1 MSDAP
6 ETPGVAQP
14 SGEPIA
20 PPGDPQET
28 RIGVDSWVAQSES
41 RRARGRGLKGL
52 LARGWESSPDSVKL
66 LLFLAAVASF
76 PFWMNEGDLF
86 NFGLFTLL
94 YVVLA
99 LGLNTVVGFTGLL
112 DLGYVAFFGIGAYT
126 YAELSSSHYGIHWPA
141 EATIPISM
149 AVAALAGAFLGTTSS
164 RLQGDYFAIV
174 TLFFLFAFVAF
185 VDVSNPTV
193 HGVGLTGGPN
203 GIANLDPITFFGY
216 QLNSTKQQFFFVL
229 IVVGLLVIGLQFL
242 KQSRTGRAW
251 QALRED
257 PLAAEILSIPV
268 NRLKILAVTIG
279 AAVAGLAGTIF
290 AASFTAVPAGSFG
303 ISLIILLYAMV
314 ILGGLGSI
322 AGVILG
328 AFVINISSE
337 FLEPQ
342 NDHPD
347 IKRWLFYGTILL
359 IVALIKPWYK
369 AGVAILGAIAFGYAV
384 HAIVSATTAAT
395 WTSGSP
401 VSAGSKS
408 VSDGIRNWVVMPAAG
423 HGNFA
428 TGLYIGLVVMVVVV
442 RVLNGWWRIAAL
454 IPTLYLAAMVWENI
468 LALSPGVTAL
478 ILFGAM
484 LVVLMTARPQGLLG
498 SQRVEIV

>member
-1 MSDAP
+1 MSGAS
-6 ETPGVAQP
+6 ETPDVPPQP
-14 SGEPIA
+14 DVT
-20 PPGDPQET
+20 PPGDPAEEA
-28 RIGVDSWVAQSES
+28 RIGVDSWVAQADS
-41 RRARGRGLKGL
+41 RRAGGRGPRALI
-52 LARGWESSPDSVKL
+52 ARGWASLPGSVKL
-66 LLFLAAVASF
+66 LLFLAAAASL
-76 PFWMNEGDLF
+76 PFWLNEGDLF

-126 YAELSSSHYGIHWPA
+126 YAEFSSSHYGIHWPA
-141 EATIPISM
+141 EATIPLSM
-149 AVAALAGAFLGTTSS
+149 AAAALVGAFLGSTSS

-174 TLFFLFAFVAF
+174 TLFFLFAFAAFTNVA
-185 VDVSNPTV
+185 NPTV

-216 QLNSTKQQFFFVL
+216 QLSSTKQQYLFLV
-229 IVVGLLVIGLQFL
+229 IVVGLLATGLHFL
-242 KQSRTGRAW
+242 NQSRTGRAW
-251 QALRED
+251 RALRED
-257 PLAAEILSIPV
+257 PLAAEVLSIPV
-268 NRLKILAVTIG
+268 NRLKVLAVVIG
-279 AAVAGLAGTIF
+279 AAVAGLCGAIF
-290 AASFTAVPAGSFG
+290 AASFTAVTAGSFG
-303 ISLIILLYAMV
+303 ISLIILLYAII

-328 AFVINISSE
+328 AFVINVSSQ

-347 IKRWLFYGTILL
+347 IKRWLFYGAIVLL
-359 IVALIKPWYK
+359 VAMVKPWYR
-369 AGVAILGAIAFGYAV
+369 AGFAILGTIAFGYAV

-401 VSAGSKS
+401 LSAGSHS
-408 VSDGIRNWVVMPAAG
+408 ISSGIRNWVVMPAPG

-428 TGLYIGLVVMVVVV
+428 TGLYIGLVVMAVVV
-442 RVLNGWWRIAAL
+442 RSLTGWWRVVAL
-454 IPTLYLAAMVWENI
+454 VPTLYLAAMVWENI
-468 LALSPGVTAL
+468 LAQNPSVTAL

-484 LVVLMTARPQGLLG
+484 LVVLMTVRPQGLLG
-498 SQRVEIV
+498 STRVEVV